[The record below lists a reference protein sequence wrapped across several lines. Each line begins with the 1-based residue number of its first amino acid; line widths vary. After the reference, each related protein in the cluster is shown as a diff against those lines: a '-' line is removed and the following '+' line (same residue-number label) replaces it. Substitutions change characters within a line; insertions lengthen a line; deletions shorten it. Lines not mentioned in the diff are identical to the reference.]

1 MDVEDELPVP
11 TGLHVRN
18 VRCLTRI
25 LGIEAY
31 IHFSLLNRA
40 FVFCNRY
47 LSHIKSQTCHAG
59 LADSNRQDGLRWVA

>member
-11 TGLHVRN
+11 TGLPVRN

-25 LGIEAY
+25 LGIDAY

-40 FVFCNRY
+40 TVFCSRY
-47 LSHIKSQTCHAG
+47 SSHNEPQTF
-59 LADSNRQDGLRWVA
+59 LARLVTGRMACRVRWVA